1 VLLFALASPL
11 PLTVAALIVATLTA
25 TGGPR
30 FAAHALRMLRPLI
43 PFVVVIALW
52 HLWLRDPAGVPI
64 ILRMITAV
72 AAANLVT
79 MTTRLSDMITVLE
92 RLMRPFAGLVPPR
105 ALALAIALTI
115 RFIPVMLDRAAQISE
130 SWRARSPRRP
140 GWRVLHHHGGAGR
153 CRPCGR
159 GPARKRRRL
168 ERILFTLIQIEGNP
182 GQALPVYVA
191 VAVHRPNPIER
202 NTPQVAP
209 HQCHNVLAPAQS
221 AV

>member
-1 VLLFALASPL
+1 MLTLTSPVETWAHRLPAGAKLLALCLATVLLFALASPL

-140 GWRVLHHHGGAGR
+140 GWRVLPPTTMAALDDADRVAEALRARGG
-153 CRPCGR
+153 
-159 GPARKRRRL
+159 
-168 ERILFTLIQIEGNP
+168 
-182 GQALPVYVA
+182 V
-191 VAVHRPNPIER
+191 
-202 NTPQVAP
+202 
-209 HQCHNVLAPAQS
+209 
-221 AV
+221 